1 MRTERRGE
9 IMTNGK
15 TRFQSAN
22 RPRRAKKADRLR
34 HGVAS
39 EKEIRADYAV
49 APFDKMVRDM
59 DRKWG
64 VDRLPEIVSP
74 EMAAKYGSA
83 LAKLCAAIEEGEPEM
98 IAARANVCMR
108 GMAAMDAEAVS
119 LGRAPAEL
127 DNVWIMEFNGIEVG
141 LMKDARHWPKI
152 MDHHP
157 GLELITEN
165 EVITALAFW
174 REAKLGQMVNAA
186 KESFEGAEIIRFQ
199 TKEKGMEDDVPF

>member
-1 MRTERRGE
+1 MQTE
-9 IMTNGK
+9 GK
-15 TRFQSAN
+15 TRYQSA
-22 RPRRAKKADRLR
+22 RKPQRKRKADRLT
-34 HGVAS
+34 HGSAT
-39 EKEIRADYAV
+39 EQEIRADYAI

-74 EMAAKYGSA
+74 ETAAKYGSA
-83 LAKLCAAIEEGEPEM
+83 LAKLCAAIDEGEPEM

-108 GMAAMDAEAVS
+108 GMAAMDAEATS
-119 LGRAPAEL
+119 LGRASAEL

-157 GLELITEN
+157 SLELITEN
-165 EVITALAFW
+165 EVITALAFY
-174 REAKLGQMVNAA
+174 RETQLGKMVNAT
-186 KESFEGAEIIRFQ
+186 KKNFEGAEIIRFEI
-199 TKEKGMEDDVPF
+199 KEKGMEDDIPF

>member
-1 MRTERRGE
+1 MANVLMVINPYWHNGTWVFDDESVGLDKEPFVAGVPE
-9 IMTNGK
+9 I
-15 TRFQSAN
+15 
-22 RPRRAKKADRLR
+22 L
-34 HGVAS
+34 
-39 EKEIRADYAV
+39 
-49 APFDKMVRDM
+49 DKMVRDM

-74 EMAAKYGSA
+74 ETAAKYGSA
-83 LAKLCAAIEEGEPEM
+83 LAKLCAAIDEGEPEM

-108 GMAAMDAEAVS
+108 GMAAMDGEALS

-165 EVITALAFW
+165 EVITALAFY
-174 REAKLGQMVNAA
+174 RETQLGKMVNAVKQRSILVFISISLVNA
-186 KESFEGAEIIRFQ
+186 I
-199 TKEKGMEDDVPF
+199 DCC